1 MIKKLKNI
9 DEYIDFINKIN
20 STDNYSDPMLSN
32 EVQIKCNLLES
43 VNKKDNITFG
53 IFDHNN
59 SIIGFFVFLVIE
71 EEKYAEMIVG
81 LSDNEFAYYELFN
94 YLFDNYKGY
103 NIDFVYNPNNNYLNK
118 LLNEYNA
125 NFEVEQQKMQ
135 LIKYNNIKRK
145 NEVILYSDKYKEQ
158 YVNLHLKEAYW
169 TGDKVLTA
177 FNKFRVILAIKD
189 NKVVGYIDITHKYE
203 ENEPYDVFVKE
214 EYRNMGIATDMLSY
228 AIELDKNKRIM
239 LLVDIDNEKAIKLY
253 EKLGFTQLGV
263 IPGGFLMNDGHYE
276 DICPYYK
283 EL

>member
-9 DEYIDFINKIN
+9 DEYIDFINKIK
-20 STDNYSDPMLSN
+20 SADNYSDPMLSN
-32 EVQIKCNLLES
+32 EVQIKNNILES

-59 SIIGFFVFLVIE
+59 NIIGFFVFLVIE

-81 LSDNEFAYYELFN
+81 LSDNELAYYEL
-94 YLFDNYKGY
+94 
-103 NIDFVYNPNNNYLNK
+103 LNK
-118 LLNEYNA
+118 YNA

-135 LIKYNNIKRK
+135 LIKFNNMKRK
-145 NEVILYSDKYKEQ
+145 NEVILYSDKYKDQ
-158 YVNLHLKEAYW
+158 YVNLHLKDTYW

-177 FNKFRVILAIKD
+177 FDKFRVILAIKD
-189 NKVVGYIDITHKYE
+189 NKVVGYVDITHKYE

-239 LLVDIDNEKAIKLY
+239 LLVDIDNEKAIRLY
-253 EKLGFTQLGV
+253 EKVGFEKVKGNNITAHLE
-263 IPGGFLMNDGHYE
+263 I
-276 DICPYYK
+276 K
-283 EL
+283 

>member
-59 SIIGFFVFLVIE
+59 NIIGFFVFLVIE

-103 NIDFVYNPNNNYLNK
+103 NIDFVYNPNNNYLNE
-118 LLNEYNA
+118 LLKEYNA

-135 LIKYNNIKRK
+135 LIKFNNIKRK
-145 NEVILYSDKYKEQ
+145 NEVILYSDK
-158 YVNLHLKEAYW
+158 L
-169 TGDKVLTA
+169 
-177 FNKFRVILAIKD
+177 
-189 NKVVGYIDITHKYE
+189 
-203 ENEPYDVFVKE
+203 
-214 EYRNMGIATDMLSY
+214 
-228 AIELDKNKRIM
+228 
-239 LLVDIDNEKAIKLY
+239 
-253 EKLGFTQLGV
+253 
-263 IPGGFLMNDGHYE
+263 
-276 DICPYYK
+276 
-283 EL
+283 

>member
-43 VNKKDNITFG
+43 VNKKDNIIFG
-53 IFDHNN
+53 VFDHNN
-59 SIIGFFVFLVIE
+59 NIIGFFVFLVIE

-135 LIKYNNIKRK
+135 LIKYNNNIKRK

-239 LLVDIDNEKAIKLY
+239 LLVDIDNEIAIRLY
-253 EKLGFTQLGV
+253 EKLGFKKVKGNNITAHLE
-263 IPGGFLMNDGHYE
+263 I
-276 DICPYYK
+276 K
-283 EL
+283 

>member
-59 SIIGFFVFLVIE
+59 NIIGFFVFLVIE
-71 EEKYAEMIVG
+71 KEKYAEMIVG

-118 LLNEYNA
+118 ILNEYNA

-135 LIKYNNIKRK
+135 LIKYNNNNIKRK

-158 YVNLHLKEAYW
+158 YVNIHLKEAYW

-239 LLVDIDNEKAIKLY
+239 LLVDIDNEIAIRLY
-253 EKLGFTQLGV
+253 EKLGFKKVKGNNITAHLK
-263 IPGGFLMNDGHYE
+263 I
-276 DICPYYK
+276 K
-283 EL
+283 

>member
-1 MIKKLKNI
+1 MIKILKDI
-9 DEYIDFINKIN
+9 DEYIDYINRINK
-20 STDNYSDPMLSN
+20 TDNYSDPMLSN
-32 EVQIKCNLLES
+32 EVQIKNNLLES

-59 SIIGFFVFLVIE
+59 NIIGFFVFLVIE

-81 LSDNEFAYYELFN
+81 LSDNELAYYELFN
-94 YLFDNYKGY
+94 YLFGNYKGY

-158 YVNLHLKEAYW
+158 YINIHLKDTYW
-169 TGDKVLTA
+169 TGEKVLTA
-177 FNKFRVILAIKD
+177 LDKFRVILAIID

-239 LLVDIDNEKAIKLY
+239 LLVDIDNEKAIRLY
-253 EKLGFTQLGV
+253 EKLGFEKVKGNNITAHLE
-263 IPGGFLMNDGHYE
+263 IN
-276 DICPYYK
+276 
-283 EL
+283 

>member
-20 STDNYSDPMLSN
+20 STNNYSDPMLSN
-32 EVQIKCNLLES
+32 EVQIKNNLLES
-43 VNKKDNITFG
+43 VNKKDKIIVG
-53 IFDHNN
+53 IFDKDNN
-59 SIIGFFVFLVIE
+59 IIGFFVFLVIE

-81 LSDNEFAYYELFN
+81 LSDNEFAYYELFY

-118 LLNEYNA
+118 LLNKYNA
-125 NFEVEQQKMQ
+125 VFEVEQQKMQ
-135 LIKYNNIKRK
+135 LIKFNNMKRK
-145 NEVILYSDKYKEQ
+145 NEVILYSDKYKDQ
-158 YVNLHLKEAYW
+158 YVNLHLKDTYW

-177 FNKFRVILAIKD
+177 FDKFRVILAIKD
-189 NKVVGYIDITHKYE
+189 NMVVGYVDITHKYE

-239 LLVDIDNEKAIKLY
+239 LLVDIDNEKAIRLY
-253 EKLGFTQLGV
+253 EKVGFEKVNGNNITAHLEV
-263 IPGGFLMNDGHYE
+263 
-276 DICPYYK
+276 K
-283 EL
+283 

>member
-1 MIKKLKNI
+1 MIKILKDI
-9 DEYIDFINKIN
+9 DEYIDFISKIN
-20 STDNYSDPMLSN
+20 KTDNYSDPMLSN

-43 VNKKDNITFG
+43 VNKKDNIIFG
-53 IFDHNN
+53 VFDHNN
-59 SIIGFFVFLVIE
+59 NIIGFFVFLVIE

-135 LIKYNNIKRK
+135 LIKYNNNNNKRK

-189 NKVVGYIDITHKYE
+189 NKVVGYIDMTHKYE

-239 LLVDIDNEKAIKLY
+239 LLVDIDNEIAIRLY
-253 EKLGFTQLGV
+253 EKLGFKKVKGNNITAHLK
-263 IPGGFLMNDGHYE
+263 I
-276 DICPYYK
+276 K
-283 EL
+283 